1 MEIKDVF
8 ISYPGARGNFSN
20 PLNRF
25 HYDVIKK
32 QYGDRAKLNFTDTDS
47 FMYEILTEDVYNDML
62 EHKELYDLSDYPADH
77 FLHDSTNNKVIGKFK
92 DETKGEPI
100 IEFIGLR
107 PKMYSFLTMSMV
119 NAQPELHEKHRAK
132 GIQSAASARLRH
144 EQYRQQLDLPYENY
158 ITNRRIGSAGHQIFA
173 IETKKRGLCAM
184 DNKRYITDDNYHTL
198 AYGHHRIPVKINHLQ
213 PTDSDAGNVFSTEE
227 AVREGIINP
236 NGYHHTITFPP
247 AGPDPAKWAEDQRNW
262 HDQLERMKA
271 NLGPDKP
278 YNEIFPNAKAT
289 IAEKE
294 IEEDTFDDF
303 LAMMADD

>member
-1 MEIKDVF
+1 M
-8 ISYPGARGNFSN
+8 
-20 PLNRF
+20 
-25 HYDVIKK
+25 IKK
-32 QYGDRAKLNFTDTDS
+32 QYADRAQLTFTDTDS
-47 FMYEILTEDVYNDML
+47 FMYDIKTEDIYKDML
-62 EHKELYDLSDYPADH
+62 EHKELYDLADYPSDH
-77 FLHDSTNNKVIGKFK
+77 FLHDMTNNKVIGKFK

-100 IEFIGLR
+100 VEFIGLR

-119 NAQPELHEKHRAK
+119 NGQAEMHEKHRAK

-184 DNKRYITDDNYHTL
+184 DNKRYITEDNYHTL
-198 AYGHHRIPVKINHLQ
+198 AYGHHRIPVKITHLD
-213 PTDSDAGNVFSTEE
+213 PTDTDPGNVFSTEE

-236 NGYHHTITFPP
+236 NRYATTFPP

-271 NLGPDKP
+271 KLGQSKP
-278 YNEIFPNAKAT
+278 YNEIFPNAKPT
-289 IAEKE
+289 SNRWEPHLEPLAERQTE
-294 IEEDTFDDF
+294 ADPFDDF
-303 LAMMADD
+303 LAMMSDD